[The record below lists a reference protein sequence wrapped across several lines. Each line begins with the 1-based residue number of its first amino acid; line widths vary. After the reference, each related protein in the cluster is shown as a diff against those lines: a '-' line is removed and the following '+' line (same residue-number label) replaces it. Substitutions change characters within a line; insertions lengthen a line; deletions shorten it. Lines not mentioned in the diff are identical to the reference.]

1 MKNKLISISGPDGT
15 GKSTQIALLIEY
27 FKGKG
32 INYEYMWLRFNHFF
46 SLPLLLIARIMG
58 LSETITLKS
67 GNKLGYHYFY
77 KSKTISSLYVFL
89 LLLDTMI
96 NTFFK
101 VYIPVFIFKRN
112 IIYDRFIYDTM
123 VDLMVST
130 GTYIGESF
138 SGKLFLSLIPRSSIS
153 ILLITDVETLRQRR
167 DDVMYDK
174 ALEQKIDRYHK
185 LSEKFNIPVVDAN
198 QPVENVHKEI
208 LKKIGC

>member
-1 MKNKLISISGPDGT
+1 MNNKIISIIGPDGV
-15 GKSTQIALLIEY
+15 GKTTQIELLISYLNE
-27 FKGKG
+27 KG
-32 INYEYMWLRFNHFF
+32 IKYESEWLRFNHML
-46 SLPLLLIARIMG
+46 SLPLLAIARLMG
-58 LSETITLKS
+58 LSEIITLES
-67 GNKLGYHYFY
+67 GNRLGYHYFY
-77 KSKTISSLYVFL
+77 KSKIISSLYAFL
-89 LLLDTMI
+89 LFLDTMI

-130 GTYIGESF
+130 GIYIGESF
-138 SGKLFLSLIPRSSIS
+138 SGKLFLSLIPRNSIS